1 MPCFFR
7 GLPLFSYDRP
17 VWWTI
22 FTIVDLYIGVVVLD
36 AMASSL
42 PPEKH
47 ARLHKV
53 RLVILSLLAAS
64 AIVLIVQLMHRYWM
78 RH

>member
-53 RLVILSLLAAS
+53 RLVILGMLAAS
-64 AIVLIVQLMHRYWM
+64 GIVLAFQLVCRYGM
-78 RH
+78 RP